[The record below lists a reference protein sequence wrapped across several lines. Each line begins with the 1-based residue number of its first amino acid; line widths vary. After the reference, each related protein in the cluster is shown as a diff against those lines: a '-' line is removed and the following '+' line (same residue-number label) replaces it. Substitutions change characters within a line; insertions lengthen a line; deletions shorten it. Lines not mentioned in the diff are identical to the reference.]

1 LIKFPEELV
10 PGSQLFYEHLKKHSN
25 QFKLD
30 SKPEKAML
38 NNNNNNFIF
47 FMPESSRLK
56 KMKQHRHV
64 KRT

>member
-1 LIKFPEELV
+1 MIKYPEKLV
-10 PGSQLFYEHLKKHSN
+10 PGSQLFHGSLNKHST
-25 QFKLD
+25 QFELD

-47 FMPESSRLK
+47 LMPESSRLK

>member
-1 LIKFPEELV
+1 MLTIVLWK
-10 PGSQLFYEHLKKHSN
+10 LKKHSN

-30 SKPEKAML
+30 SKPEKSML
-38 NNNNNNFIF
+38 NNNNNNFIIL
-47 FMPESSRLK
+47 MPESSRFK